1 MCLIHSGDY
10 SFAFKAANMN
20 LHTISSYILF
30 LNLVIT
36 VLSSQTKE
44 GPSSKKDLGKDVA
57 NNSIHKDMDE
67 ISIQCPSSKK
77 SSKTSQETKMIT
89 LIDIESEDC
98 TNDVISKE
106 NENLFF
112 IESSGRDHLRPR
124 DACAIES
131 AVKNSGLK
139 GHIIIAMT
147 SSVLNVM
154 GNNATCHLF
163 SEHAGKN
170 VFFRHIN
177 VDTIFKGTPIH
188 QLHVD
193 GWLKSEENRKT
204 IVQYR

>member
-67 ISIQCPSSKK
+67 ISMQCPSSKK

-112 IESSGRDHLRPR
+112 KRT
-124 DACAIES
+124 
-131 AVKNSGLK
+131 KNYK
-139 GHIIIAMT
+139 
-147 SSVLNVM
+147 
-154 GNNATCHLF
+154 
-163 SEHAGKN
+163 K
-170 VFFRHIN
+170 
-177 VDTIFKGTPIH
+177 TP
-188 QLHVD
+188 L
-193 GWLKSEENRKT
+193 T
-204 IVQYR
+204 

>member
-1 MCLIHSGDY
+1 MV
-10 SFAFKAANMN
+10 ANMH
-20 LHTISSYILF
+20 LHSISRSILF
-30 LNLVIT
+30 VNLVTT
-36 VLSSQTKE
+36 VLPSQIKE
-44 GPSSKKDLGKDVA
+44 SPSSKTDLGKDA
-57 NNSIHKDMDE
+57 NNNSIQNDVDE
-67 ISIQCPSSKK
+67 IPIQCPTSKK
-77 SSKTSQETKMIT
+77 SSKSSQETKIIT

-98 TNDVISKE
+98 TNDIISKE

-131 AVKNSGLK
+131 AVKNSGLS

-147 SSVLNVM
+147 SPVLNVM
-154 GNNATCHLF
+154 ANNATCHLF

>member
-1 MCLIHSGDY
+1 MV
-10 SFAFKAANMN
+10 ANMH
-20 LHTISSYILF
+20 LHSISRSILF
-30 LNLVIT
+30 VNLVTT
-36 VLSSQTKE
+36 VLPSQIKE
-44 GPSSKKDLGKDVA
+44 SPSSKTDLGNDA
-57 NNSIHKDMDE
+57 DNNSIQNDVDE
-67 ISIQCPSSKK
+67 IPIQCPTSKK
-77 SSKTSQETKMIT
+77 SSKSSQETKIIT

-98 TNDVISKE
+98 TNDIISKE

-131 AVKNSGLK
+131 AVKNSGLS

-147 SSVLNVM
+147 SPVLNVM

-163 SEHAGKN
+163 SEHADKN
-170 VFFRHIN
+170 VFFRHVN

>member
-1 MCLIHSGDY
+1 MV
-10 SFAFKAANMN
+10 ANMH
-20 LHTISSYILF
+20 LHSISRSILF
-30 LNLVIT
+30 VNLVTT
-36 VLSSQTKE
+36 VLPSQIKE
-44 GPSSKKDLGKDVA
+44 SPSSKTDLGKDA
-57 NNSIHKDMDE
+57 NN
-67 ISIQCPSSKK
+67 ISIQNDVDEIPIQCPTSKK
-77 SSKTSQETKMIT
+77 SSKSSQETKIIT

-98 TNDVISKE
+98 TNDIISKE

-131 AVKNSGLK
+131 AVKNSGLS

-147 SSVLNVM
+147 SPVLNVM
-154 GNNATCHLF
+154 ANNATCHLF